1 MTLTLR
7 VLGLEL
13 IHLEVSTD
21 NEGDEGSECDEP
33 GSCTTYPVGFVGSGG
48 DQAWEAGV
56 ER

>member
-7 VLGLEL
+7 ELGLEL
-13 IHLEVSTD
+13 IHLEVSID
-21 NEGDEGSECDEP
+21 QGDEAECDEP